1 MIIAALIVAGLC
13 LGSFVSALVF
23 RLYMQADGGKR
34 KKAKLKS
41 NDLSIVHGRSVCSH
55 CGHALAPKDLVPVL
69 SWLMLR
75 GKCRYCHKKIADTP
89 LPEVSLAVLFVVSYL
104 FWPLE
109 FDVSGTINF
118 VAWLVLLTGFLA
130 LFIYDLRWMLLP
142 NRVVYPLIALA
153 AALAMYNLIA
163 GGELSGLWRLLV
175 GVGVSGGIFYILF
188 QISGGKWIG
197 GGDVK
202 LGLLIGLLLAD
213 PYKAFLMLFLA
224 SLFGTVFVLPSLVL
238 KNLKPTSRVPFGPFL
253 LLATFV
259 VVLFGAGMID
269 WYKDL
274 VVIGATIFS

>member
-75 GKCRYCHKKIADTP
+75 GKCRYCHKNIADTP
-89 LPEVSLAVLFVVSYL
+89 LPEVSLAALFVVSYL